1 MALPI
6 QVNPKDPCID
16 IHTGRGQGSCTFA
29 NGFNCV
35 CSCAGI
41 AHAQLLR
48 MVLTP
53 ENSKKLPDKYKQ
65 ALANKV
71 QTVQARIADIP
82 HDKVT
87 TIIHAQKQ
95 PKRVFFLCE
104 DVSHP
109 IIDYCRVIDILRWA
123 RENPLASQQ
132 VSKLCTCVQNH
143 GINSFNDF
151 LYEAIYIPDGVEP
164 PPKSIINCPELQE
177 YVFEFGKRKD
187 DRALVAEVQGNVIGA
202 IWVRIMNDYGHI
214 DNDTPSLAM
223 SVFQKY
229 RGQGIGTSLLQ
240 QLLLVEKSFGYS
252 KISLSVQKNNYAVKM
267 YKKAGFLVVDE
278 NSEEYIMTI
287 NL

>member
-29 NGFNCV
+29 NGFDCV

-143 GINSFNDF
+143 GINYINHHRLFRQPHDRWKSRLHTVETILSDIFKQYTYICHFRLKIVFAVRSMLSGTTF
-151 LYEAIYIPDGVEP
+151 LMA
-164 PPKSIINCPELQE
+164 
-177 YVFEFGKRKD
+177 
-187 DRALVAEVQGNVIGA
+187 
-202 IWVRIMNDYGHI
+202 
-214 DNDTPSLAM
+214 
-223 SVFQKY
+223 
-229 RGQGIGTSLLQ
+229 
-240 QLLLVEKSFGYS
+240 
-252 KISLSVQKNNYAVKM
+252 SLSF
-267 YKKAGFLVVDE
+267 FLF
-278 NSEEYIMTI
+278 T
-287 NL
+287 

>member
-143 GINSFNDF
+143 GINFNKNFEQKRIIPANSSFFSIPRIIILKRLIGLCMVSGIRSKPSNS
-151 LYEAIYIPDGVEP
+151 LEAE
-164 PPKSIINCPELQE
+164 
-177 YVFEFGKRKD
+177 R
-187 DRALVAEVQGNVIGA
+187 
-202 IWVRIMNDYGHI
+202 
-214 DNDTPSLAM
+214 
-223 SVFQKY
+223 
-229 RGQGIGTSLLQ
+229 
-240 QLLLVEKSFGYS
+240 
-252 KISLSVQKNNYAVKM
+252 
-267 YKKAGFLVVDE
+267 
-278 NSEEYIMTI
+278 
-287 NL
+287 

>member
-143 GINSFNDF
+143 GINCIKIITDFSANLTTGGKVGYTRLKQSFQ
-151 LYEAIYIPDGVEP
+151 IYSSSIP
-164 PPKSIINCPELQE
+164 I
-177 YVFEFGKRKD
+177 F
-187 DRALVAEVQGNVIGA
+187 VISDL
-202 IWVRIMNDYGHI
+202 R
-214 DNDTPSLAM
+214 
-223 SVFQKY
+223 
-229 RGQGIGTSLLQ
+229 
-240 QLLLVEKSFGYS
+240 
-252 KISLSVQKNNYAVKM
+252 
-267 YKKAGFLVVDE
+267 
-278 NSEEYIMTI
+278 
-287 NL
+287 

>member
-143 GINSFNDF
+143 GINSFKNF
-151 LYEAIYIPDGVEP
+151 EQKRIIPANSSFFSIPRIIILKRLIGLCMVSGIRSKPSNSLEAE
-164 PPKSIINCPELQE
+164 
-177 YVFEFGKRKD
+177 R
-187 DRALVAEVQGNVIGA
+187 
-202 IWVRIMNDYGHI
+202 
-214 DNDTPSLAM
+214 
-223 SVFQKY
+223 
-229 RGQGIGTSLLQ
+229 
-240 QLLLVEKSFGYS
+240 
-252 KISLSVQKNNYAVKM
+252 
-267 YKKAGFLVVDE
+267 
-278 NSEEYIMTI
+278 
-287 NL
+287 